1 MTEKAKWH
9 FAGVEP
15 QRGQYR
21 YTVKEKE
28 DGTPW
33 IAGEPSGRPLKI
45 IGTKGNDLGIGF
57 TLRPDMTYQ
66 QAQEVAEYMNK
77 WIVDIVLF

>member
-1 MTEKAKWH
+1 MTLSH
-9 FAGVEP
+9 FFTAGVEP
-15 QRGQYR
+15 QRGDYR
-21 YTVKEKE
+21 YKVAEKE

-33 IAGEPSGRPLKI
+33 IAGEPAGSPLKI

-57 TLRPDMTYQ
+57 TLRPGTTYQ
-66 QAQEVAEYMNK
+66 QAQEVAKYMNT